1 MLLRKTPLSKKLTS
15 EEIEAK
21 LKEVVRLP
29 PPPAPPP
36 ASSLLVGTEQR
47 GRGGVNSDW
56 LLPVAVGAEVRP
68 EQRRVHALSQGSPD
82 TAAHPGHLS
91 RQRDRGEHGGVA
103 QGERRQQEQEQA
115 AGSTQGQTDALTL
128 LPVSSQEVGMPADYV
143 NKLARMFQDIKVS
156 EDLNQS
162 FKEMHKHNKLALPGK
177 NTAVFGSCSDPSGVF

>member
-29 PPPAPPP
+29 PAPPP
-36 ASSLLVGTEQR
+36 ASSLLVGTEQTA
-47 GRGGVNSDW
+47 RGGVNSDW

-103 QGERRQQEQEQA
+103 QGERRQQEQA
-115 AGSTQGQTDALTL
+115 AVSTQGQTDALTL